1 MGNLEEWSKMARFDD
16 VVDRLKS
23 ATSNLQKKEENKAK
37 HEETIIQEEIF
48 RRRMQEKLKIQE
60 IQLQMKSK
68 EYEKGDCK

>member
-60 IQLQMKSK
+60 I
-68 EYEKGDCK
+68 

>member
-16 VVDRLKS
+16 VVDRLKI

-60 IQLQMKSK
+60 I
-68 EYEKGDCK
+68 